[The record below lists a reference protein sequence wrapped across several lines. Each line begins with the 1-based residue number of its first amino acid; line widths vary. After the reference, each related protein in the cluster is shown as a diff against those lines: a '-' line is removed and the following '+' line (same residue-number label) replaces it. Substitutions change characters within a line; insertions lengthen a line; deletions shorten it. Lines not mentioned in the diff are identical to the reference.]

1 METTICGDLDQVE
14 QEPLPQLSLQVAK
27 LSLAL
32 GAQVGA
38 AV

>member
-1 METTICGDLDQVE
+1 METTIHEDLDQVE

-27 LSLAL
+27 PSVAL